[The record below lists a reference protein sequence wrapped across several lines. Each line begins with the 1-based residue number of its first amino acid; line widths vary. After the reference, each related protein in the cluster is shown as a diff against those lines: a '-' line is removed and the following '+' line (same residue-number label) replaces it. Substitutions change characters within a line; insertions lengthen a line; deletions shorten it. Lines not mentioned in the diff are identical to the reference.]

1 MFKIDENTCWKSRQ
15 NPTDGAKKP
24 QGRLCHLQFAER
36 PKIELIKIEERLY
49 L

>member
-1 MFKIDENTCWKSRQ
+1 MRIHAGNHARIQ
-15 NPTDGAKKP
+15 QMVPKKP